1 MEWLFDPAIWAGL
14 LTLVVLEIVLGID
27 NLIFI
32 AILADKLPPHQRDK
46 ARLIGLSLAMLMRLG
61 LLTIVSWLVT
71 LTQPLFSIGA
81 LGFSGRD
88 LILLGGGLF
97 LLFKATTELHERLEG
112 VSHAQSESK
121 GYAAFGVVV
130 AQIVVLD
137 AVFSLDAVITAVGMV
152 DELGVMMAAVVI
164 SIGVMILASKAL
176 TRFVNA
182 HPTVVVLCLSFLLMI
197 GLSLVA
203 EGLGFHIPK
212 GYLYAA
218 IGFSIVIE
226 ALNQF
231 ARRNLRKNEARVPLR
246 ERTAGRVL
254 RLMGS
259 RTRQEATSEAAHA
272 QEAQEETFVAQE
284 RNMVSG
290 VLTLADRSIRSVMT
304 PRSEM
309 SWVDLED
316 DAASILR
323 QLQDTPH
330 SLIPVCRGEL
340 DNVVGI
346 GRAKDLIGDLL
357 QGGRVRECGAGSPMR
372 APIILPDTAGVLRA
386 IDTLKRSHGQL
397 LLVTD
402 EYGIVQGLLTPVD
415 ILEAIAG
422 EFPDEDEQLAIQAR
436 APGEW
441 EVIGT
446 ADLRQLEQVL
456 DTDDLAGDGA
466 DYTSLAGFLLARFE
480 RFPEVGQSIE
490 LGGLRYEILAVEERR
505 IAKVAI
511 RRIAA
516 SAPEDALVRADLGEG
531 R

>member
-71 LTQPLFSIGA
+71 LTQPLFSMGA
-81 LGFSGRD
+81 LDFSGRD

-112 VSHAQSESK
+112 ATHAQSASK

-164 SIGVMILASKAL
+164 SIGVMLLASKAL

-231 ARRNLRKNEARVPLR
+231 ARRNLLKSEARVPLR
-246 ERTAGRVL
+246 ERTADRVL
-254 RLMGS
+254 RLMGG
-259 RTRQEATSEAAHA
+259 RTRHEATSQAAGEAR
-272 QEAQEETFVAQE
+272 EAQVETFVAQE

-316 DAASILR
+316 DAAAILR

-357 QGGRVRECGAGSPMR
+357 QGGRIKPCGAGSPMR

-397 LLVTD
+397 LLVAD

-456 DTDDLAGDGA
+456 DTGDLAGDGA

-505 IAKVAI
+505 IARVGI

-516 SAPEDALVRADLGEG
+516 SADLEAG